1 MIKHRLARVRDEDGF
16 AMVIAVALITLL
28 AILAVTLMTSVEGDN
43 KRSRTF
49 PPRDGAYQAAEA
61 GINAYTAKLLE
72 NPLYYN
78 QFEIMGEATRSVG
91 AASSTTGDVAFS
103 GYTNWSYASKD
114 KFCNPNNCLK
124 GSGYQYDIEV
134 CPPMQS
140 CSNFGSTQIPYTR
153 ILSTGRPVNNSDK
166 RTWRALEMDVRPF
179 SLSHFQ
185 MFTAGDYS
193 VGSGGNTYGP
203 IYAQGDISHA
213 GTAYADVMAEGTVS
227 GLSASDL
234 KNGAKI
240 YYGHGSQY
248 SDDIRKAPGLATKP
262 NFNDFLVSQTDTKG
276 AAQSGGIYLND
287 SSQDAFK
294 LVFQP
299 DGTIQI
305 SKCKKAVVGGVTK
318 ALADTAP
325 TCGTATSYAMPS
337 NGAIFGEQS
346 LLVEGT
352 VHGRAT
358 VVSAQDIIVSNNLLY
373 ADYTNDILGLIGN
386 HDVLVPNYAPQDL
399 EWHSAVIAQTGARKA
414 YTNNGDHDTLN
425 FYGSVT
431 SYGSPSMTMFRTRNY
446 NPEPSLSY
454 LSPPWFPV
462 LNNQLQILVER
473 EVSP

>member
-1 MIKHRLARVRDEDGF
+1 VIERRISQLREESGF
-16 AMVIAVALITLL
+16 ALVLAIALIALL
-28 AILAVTLMTSVEGDN
+28 TVLGIALMGSVQGDN
-43 KRSRTF
+43 ARSRTF
-49 PPRDGAYQAAEA
+49 PPRDAAYQAAEA

-91 AASSTTGDVAFS
+91 AASSTTADVAFS
-103 GYTNWSYASKD
+103 GYTSWTYPSKD
-114 KFCNPNNCLK
+114 KWCDPSYCLK

-134 CPPMQS
+134 CPPMQA
-140 CSNFGSTQIPYTR
+140 CANFGGNQIPYTR
-153 ILSTGRPVNNSDK
+153 ILSTGRPVGSTDR
-166 RTWRALEMDVRPF
+166 RTWRAVEMDVRPF

-193 VGSGGNTYGP
+193 VGAGGNTYGP
-203 IYAQGDISHA
+203 IYAQGNISHA

-227 GLSASDL
+227 GLAASDL

-248 SDDIRKAPGLATKP
+248 ADDIRKAPGLATKP
-262 NFNDFLVSQTDTKG
+262 NFNDFLVSQTDTKA
-276 AAQSGGIYLND
+276 AAQSAGIYLND
-287 SSQDAFK
+287 ATQDAFK
-294 LVFQP
+294 LVFQA
-299 DGTIQI
+299 DGTILI
-305 SKCKKAVVGGVTK
+305 SKCKKAVVSGVTK
-318 ALADTAP
+318 VLGDTAP
-325 TCGTATSYAMPS
+325 TCGTATSYTMPS

-346 LLVEGT
+346 LLVSGT
-352 VHGRAT
+352 VHGRVT
-358 VVSAQDIIVSNNLLY
+358 VVSAQDIVIADNIVY

-386 HDVLVPNYAPQDL
+386 HDVLVPNYAPQTL

-414 YTNNGDHDTLN
+414 YTNNGDHQTLN

-431 SYGSPSMTMFRTRNY
+431 SYGSPSMTMFLTRNY
-446 NPEPSLSY
+446 NPEPSLAY